1 MSNVFFR
8 LILQGVQK
16 FKKNWAQVLTSFEKY
31 IHNISLY
38 AKRLRFHYD
47 LGLFLKWENET
58 MHEGI
63 LKFLWGKSI
72 NQ

>member
-1 MSNVFFR
+1 MYFFID
-8 LILQGVQK
+8 LTGCTKVQ
-16 FKKNWAQVLTSFEKY
+16 KNWAQVLTSFEKY